1 MNKAV
6 MSEAYARGGQPR
18 NIAGGVI
25 LILSSL
31 LAAILVAAGL
41 MYAMGTSARHE
52 AAITAADCEPGLAPD
67 GLQCTTA
74 QMLTSQYT
82 AIVTPASQQLA
93 TDMAAYTASER
104 RNLAAAHMALTAEVM
119 SEHAFGTNL
128 AAIKFPVTMAPIAQ
142 ALIQANQARAKL
154 TAEQAQSTSL
164 AQLRSFNH
172 QVQAANAAV
181 QAEMKL
187 LSKALATNPPGA
199 QPR

>member
-1 MNKAV
+1 
-6 MSEAYARGGQPR
+6 MSEAYARGGQPK

-31 LAAILVAAGL
+31 LAALLVTAGL
-41 MYAMGTSARHE
+41 MYAMGTSARHQ
-52 AAITAADCEPGLAPD
+52 AAITAAGCEPGLAPD

-82 AIVTPASQQLA
+82 AIMTPASQQLA
-93 TDMAAYTASER
+93 TDMAAYTANEG
-104 RNLAAAHMALTAEVM
+104 RNLTAAETALTAEVM

-128 AAIKFPVTMAPIAQ
+128 AAIKFPVTMAPVAR

-154 TAEQAQSTSL
+154 TAEQAQSSSL
-164 AQLRSFNH
+164 TQLRSFNR
-172 QVQAANAAV
+172 QIQAADAAV

-187 LSKALATNPPGA
+187 LSKALDSPPPAT
-199 QPR
+199 

>member
-1 MNKAV
+1 M
-6 MSEAYARGGQPR
+6 MSEAHARGGQPK

-31 LAAILVAAGL
+31 LAAVAVTAGL

-52 AAITAADCEPGLAPD
+52 AAITAAGCEPGLAPD

-82 AIVTPASQQLA
+82 AIMTPASQQLA
-93 TDMAAYTASER
+93 TDMAAYTADEG
-104 RNLAAAHMALTAEVM
+104 RNLAAAETALTAEVM
-119 SEHAFGTNL
+119 TEHAFGANL
-128 AAIKFPVTMAPIAQ
+128 AAIKFPAAMAPVAT

-164 AQLRSFNH
+164 IQLRSFN
-172 QVQAANAAV
+172 QQIQTANAAV

-187 LSKALATNPPGA
+187 LSQALAKKPPA
-199 QPR
+199 A

>member
-1 MNKAV
+1 
-6 MSEAYARGGQPR
+6 MSEAYARGGQPK

-31 LAAILVAAGL
+31 LAAVAVTAGL

-52 AAITAADCEPGLAPD
+52 AAITAAGCEPGLAPD
-67 GLQCTTA
+67 GLPCTTA

-93 TDMAAYTASER
+93 TDMAAFTANER
-104 RNLAAAHMALTAEVM
+104 RNLAAAATALMAEVM

-128 AAIKFPVTMAPIAQ
+128 AAIKFPVTMAPIAK

-154 TAEQAQSTSL
+154 TAEQAQSSSL
-164 AQLRSFNH
+164 TQLRSFNH
-172 QVQAANAAV
+172 QIQTANAAV
-181 QAEMKL
+181 QADMKL
-187 LSKALATNPPGA
+187 LSRALATKPPA
-199 QPR
+199 S

>member
-1 MNKAV
+1 
-6 MSEAYARGGQPR
+6 MSEAYARGGQPK
-18 NIAGGVI
+18 NMAGGVI

-31 LAAILVAAGL
+31 LAALLVAAGL

-52 AAITAADCEPGLAPD
+52 AAITAAGCEPGLAPD

-93 TDMAAYTASER
+93 TDMAAFTANER
-104 RNLAAAHMALTAEVM
+104 RNLAAAETALTAEVM

-128 AAIKFPVTMAPIAQ
+128 AAIKFPVTMAPIAK

-154 TAEQAQSTSL
+154 TAEQAQALSL
-164 AQLRSFNH
+164 TQLRSFNH
-172 QVQAANAAV
+172 QIQTANAAV
-181 QAEMKL
+181 QADMKL
-187 LSKALATNPPGA
+187 LSRALATKPPA
-199 QPR
+199 S

>member
-1 MNKAV
+1 
-6 MSEAYARGGQPR
+6 MSEAYARGGQPK

-31 LAAILVAAGL
+31 LAALGVTAGL
-41 MYAMGTSARHE
+41 MYAVGTSARHE
-52 AAITAADCEPGLAPD
+52 AAITAAGCEPGLAPD

-74 QMLTSQYT
+74 PMLTSQYA
-82 AIVTPASQQLA
+82 AIMTPASQQLA

-104 RNLAAAHMALTAEVM
+104 RNLAAAEMALTAEVM
-119 SEHAFGTNL
+119 SEHALGANL
-128 AAIKFPVTMAPIAQ
+128 AAIKFPVTMAPVAK

-172 QVQAANAAV
+172 QIQTANAAV

-187 LSKALATNPPGA
+187 LSQALATKPPA
-199 QPR
+199 A